1 MQEASCRRHLDGAS
15 GGGVIGGGIWYLEGI
30 WRHLEAS
37 GGIWETSEGMEAF
50 GRQLRGIW
58 KHLGC
63 IWEASTL
70 GFPPSLNNESHK
82 LNIQYYQYVVHGIFK
97 TSPKCL
103 QRVWNNCDKIVE
115 NLAQGLHFNMLLGLG
130 SCPGTPWGPSWD
142 GDPKNHKKNTFWDPP
157 FEAYLW
163 QMLALLWSRFLHVS

>member
-1 MQEASCRRHLDGAS
+1 MEGECWRRNHREGIIGEES
-15 GGGVIGGGIWYLEGI
+15 WMRPHGGGIMKKESWRWSCWGGI
-30 WRHLEAS
+30 IEETSGRHL
-37 GGIWETSEGMEAF
+37 GG
-50 GRQLRGIW
+50 
-58 KHLGC
+58 

-130 SCPGTPWGPSWD
+130 SCPGAPWRPSWD
-142 GDPKNHKKNTFWDPP
+142 GDPKNNKKITFWDPP
-157 FEAYLW
+157 FGAYLW